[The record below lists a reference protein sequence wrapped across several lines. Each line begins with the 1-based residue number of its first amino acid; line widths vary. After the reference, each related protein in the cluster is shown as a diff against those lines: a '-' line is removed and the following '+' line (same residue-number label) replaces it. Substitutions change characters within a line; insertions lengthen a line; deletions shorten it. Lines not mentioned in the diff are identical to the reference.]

1 MGLIDIKNT
10 LLKYQLIFRKYLQY
24 VRCTVHIV
32 SICSPVLI
40 SPVVSVS
47 RIFTIHQE
55 HLFSGTPE
63 SVCYSFFFFYCN
75 VLRKNLLSLLLCL
88 FKKSDSLYLFRTKSL
103 LLIVIDK
110 VTIIE
115 SAPFSLV
122 AKGAFVTF
130 GKICLCVKSHSF
142 IFSLIPRCPLSLN
155 AQFL

>member
-1 MGLIDIKNT
+1 M
-10 LLKYQLIFRKYLQY
+10 F
-24 VRCTVHIV
+24 V
-32 SICSPVLI
+32 
-40 SPVVSVS
+40 
-47 RIFTIHQE
+47 IH
-55 HLFSGTPE
+55 F
-63 SVCYSFFFFYCN
+63 FFFFYCN

-115 SAPFSLV
+115 SGPFSLV

-155 AQFL
+155 AQFLLYLRLWLWALWQIRWICAFEISTKFYFVNVISVLQLISKKIYTY